1 MTGGIGFSR
10 QASQS
15 FQDNQN
21 LKKTRQKTVAATPKR
36 TGDGIDL
43 DTIQESIDFQN
54 QKSESNRIQSL
65 IGTILVLIILLSIVL
80 LVVWG

>member
-21 LKKTRQKTVAATPKR
+21 LKKTRQKIATNPPKR
-36 TGDGIDL
+36 PTNEVNL
-43 DTIQESIDFQN
+43 EAIQESITFQN
-54 QKSESNRIQSL
+54 KKSEANRIQSL
-65 IGTILVLIILLSIVL
+65 IGSILILILLLSIVL
-80 LVVWG
+80 LVFWG

>member
-21 LKKTRQKTVAATPKR
+21 LKKTRQKIATNPPKR
-36 TGDGIDL
+36 PADEVNL
-43 DTIQESIDFQN
+43 EAIQESITFQN
-54 QKSESNRIQSL
+54 KKSEANRIQSL
-65 IGTILVLIILLSIVL
+65 IGFILILILLLSIVL
-80 LVVWG
+80 LVFWG

>member
-21 LKKTRQKTVAATPKR
+21 LKKTRQKIAVNPPKR
-36 TGDGIDL
+36 TTDGIDL
-43 DTIQESIDFQN
+43 AAIQETIDFQN

-65 IGTILVLIILLSIVL
+65 IVTILVLIIILSIVL
-80 LVVWG
+80 LVFWG